1 MQLENNNILNEEEL
15 FNLLNE
21 YNSENINA
29 LKKLVLHNLKFINYI
44 TKKYEFS
51 GINNEELISIGTIGF
66 IKAINTFNINK
77 GYKLATY
84 SSRCIENEILMN
96 IRKNK
101 KIENKISVETIIS
114 IDENGQKSAIKNLLT
129 DDRYNIEEHVIRN
142 YENKIIN
149 DVVNEL
155 PDRDQEIIKL
165 YFGFYNDVCYTEE
178 EISKIYNISQ
188 SRISKI
194 IRNNLPKIK
203 QKYLERV

>member
-1 MQLENNNILNEEEL
+1 
-15 FNLLNE
+15 
-21 YNSENINA
+21 
-29 LKKLVLHNLKFINYI
+29 
-44 TKKYEFS
+44 
-51 GINNEELISIGTIGF
+51 
-66 IKAINTFNINK
+66 
-77 GYKLATY
+77 
-84 SSRCIENEILMN
+84 MN

-101 KIENKISVETIIS
+101 KIENEISVETIIS

-188 SRISKI
+188 SRISRI